1 VSFPFHLFDIQ
12 NDPYAFASLI
22 LFSILTAGLILYCFF
37 QRKCTHKSYK
47 EQIALLEARSLQAQ
61 MNPHFIFNVLNG
73 LQSALILKSE
83 QEVNR
88 YMGHLSNLLRMTLDL
103 SKKEAINLG
112 EEVSYLKSYIEIQ
125 RIRLNNRMDYCFD
138 INIDIETSNIYIP
151 PLLIQPIVENA
162 ILHGIVPSKNKGI
175 LVISVKKK
183 HNGLSFVVE
192 DNGIGL
198 EHSKNQK
205 KNIKSLHKSLGN
217 KILNERL
224 EILNTNQL
232 ERITFH
238 AENLGVEGVS
248 SGTRAT
254 LYVPYPIMKKI
265 KPKSTLQPLIHEKN

>member
-1 VSFPFHLFDIQ
+1 
-12 NDPYAFASLI
+12 
-22 LFSILTAGLILYCFF
+22 
-37 QRKCTHKSYK
+37 
-47 EQIALLEARSLQAQ
+47 
-61 MNPHFIFNVLNG
+61 
-73 LQSALILKSE
+73 
-83 QEVNR
+83 
-88 YMGHLSNLLRMTLDL
+88 MTLDL

-112 EEVSYLKSYIEIQ
+112 EEVSYLKSYIELQ

-138 INIDIETSNIYIP
+138 INIDIKTSNIYIS

-217 KILNERL
+217 KILN
-224 EILNTNQL
+224 
-232 ERITFH
+232 
-238 AENLGVEGVS
+238 
-248 SGTRAT
+248 
-254 LYVPYPIMKKI
+254 
-265 KPKSTLQPLIHEKN
+265 